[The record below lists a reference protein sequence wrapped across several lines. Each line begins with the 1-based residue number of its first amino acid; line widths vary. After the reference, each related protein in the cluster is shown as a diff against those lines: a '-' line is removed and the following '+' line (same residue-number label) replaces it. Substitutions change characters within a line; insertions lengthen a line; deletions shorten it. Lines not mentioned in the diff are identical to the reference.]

1 MKQSLSQKQKLSL
14 NITNSL
20 GKQIKLLSLSG
31 FEISSQLNDLI
42 DDYFELDDKNV
53 AHFRDEHLIDRYRN
67 ILNSDNDFIKP
78 LSVNND
84 LELQKNLLNQLELT
98 PLDNV
103 QNLVGEFLIDSV
115 LSNGRL
121 DPELE
126 YLDIKRII
134 IEDFNTQ
141 ISDGDID
148 EVLKMIQNFDPPGCA
163 FRNINESLLIQIENL
178 EIGPK
183 EKKDLISVLN
193 NLIDGT
199 IEMDKLPESLKK
211 NLNRLSLNPAGSF
224 GETTQN
230 YIRPDVLAVY
240 KKNKW
245 LVSLNDEFMS
255 KELLEKIKIKIESTE
270 KEDAHDSKAFL
281 KGLERR
287 QQTLL
292 LVSEY
297 LIEAQRN
304 FLNSG
309 SGKRALANK
318 EIAEKLNISPS
329 TVSRIVR
336 NKYLQLPDNIIL
348 LKELLEKRINKL
360 NEGKDVTSEDLKF
373 LLEKLVQSE
382 DQSNP
387 LSDENLKS
395 ALEENFEVVLSRR
408 TITKYRLDLGIP
420 SSKKRYLN

>member
-14 NITNSL
+14 NITISL

-84 LELQKNLLNQLELT
+84 LELQENLLNQLELT

-126 YLDIKRII
+126 YLDIKRIV

-183 EKKDLISVLN
+183 EKNDLISVLN

-199 IEMDKLPESLKK
+199 IEIDKLPESLKK

-255 KELLEKIKIKIESTE
+255 KELLEKIKIRIESTE
-270 KEDAHDSKAFL
+270 KEDTHDSKAFL

-318 EIAEKLNISPS
+318 EIAERLNISPS

-336 NKYLQLPDNIIL
+336 NKYLQLPDNIIQ

>member
-1 MKQSLSQKQKLSL
+1 VKQSLRQKQKLSL

-126 YLDIKRII
+126 YLDIKRIV

-183 EKKDLISVLN
+183 EKNDLISVLN

-199 IEMDKLPESLKK
+199 IEIDKLPESLKK

-255 KELLEKIKIKIESTE
+255 KELLEKIKIRIESTE
-270 KEDAHDSKAFL
+270 KEDTHDSKAFL

-318 EIAEKLNISPS
+318 EIAERLNISPS

-336 NKYLQLPDNIIL
+336 NKYLQLPDNIIQ

>member
-199 IEMDKLPESLKK
+199 IEIDKLPESLKK

-255 KELLEKIKIKIESTE
+255 KELLEKIKIRIESTE
-270 KEDAHDSKAFL
+270 KEDTHDSKAFL

-318 EIAEKLNISPS
+318 EIAERLNISPS

-336 NKYLQLPDNIIL
+336 NKYLQLPDNIIQ